1 MILRFLRWKKNSK
14 VGSFFYFRID
24 KDTEVRGLDIKKHG
38 EPAYPTAAYGH
49 GWDNEGD
56 LDMKSKFIIIWYFI
70 FLDRDPEFQFSE
82 IIKYLAS
89 NQVKD
94 TYQSHR

>member
-1 MILRFLRWKKNSK
+1 MFYILKLLGVLRYKFEINIFYWCDFYGILRWKSSK
-14 VGSFFYFRID
+14 VSSFFYFRID

-56 LDMKSKFIIIWYFI
+56 LDMKSKFIIIWNII
-70 FLDRDPEFQFSE
+70 F
-82 IIKYLAS
+82 
-89 NQVKD
+89 
-94 TYQSHR
+94 